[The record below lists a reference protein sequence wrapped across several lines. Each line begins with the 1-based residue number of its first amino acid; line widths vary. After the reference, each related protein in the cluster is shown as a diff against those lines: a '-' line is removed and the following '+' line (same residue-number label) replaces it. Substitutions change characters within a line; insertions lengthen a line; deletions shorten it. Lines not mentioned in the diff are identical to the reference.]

1 MSLNPRRVIKLFYG
15 FQFFFSL
22 LLWTPVFI
30 AYQQRMGL
38 SDDEIYNI
46 QSIYYIAFC
55 LMELPTGYLAD
66 RWSQRKCLLSGSLLL
81 VASNLLVVFM
91 PTYGGFL
98 WHWLMIALSR
108 SLISGAAS
116 AYLYNYLQE
125 SGAEDYYKQ
134 TEGLARSYSLIGKVV
149 GWAGIGFLM
158 DLELSL
164 PYWLTA
170 LSALIAFFIALR
182 LPEFSLKVHP
192 RDRVNPLK
200 VLKAL
205 FHSPY
210 LTLVIAQGTGI
221 FVLSRVV
228 QVNLFNPILEAKGIQ
243 LAWFGAIMSVNT
255 IFEALGSAYPNWL
268 RRFMSDLNA
277 VFLLT
282 MVMALSC
289 SLMAEADAKGTIFW
303 LSVFSLA
310 VGFSYP
316 IQRQVLN
323 EAIPDSRY
331 RASFLSV
338 ESLLDRAVCAWVAHE
353 MAWYVK
359 NKQVGTFLHL
369 SDGITLGGVLILIGM
384 FAFAKRPTRPL

>member
-1 MSLNPRRVIKLFYG
+1 MNPHRVIKLFYG

-38 SDDEIYNI
+38 SDDQIYGI

-81 VASNLLVVFM
+81 VFSNLLVVFQ
-91 PTYGGFL
+91 PNYAGFL
-98 WHWLMIALSR
+98 WHWLSIALSR

-149 GWAGIGFLM
+149 GWAAIGFLM
-158 DLELSL
+158 ELELTL

-170 LSALIAFFIALR
+170 LSALIAFFIALK
-182 LPEFSLKVHP
+182 LPEFSLKVAP
-192 RDRVNPLK
+192 RDRVSPLK
-200 VLKAL
+200 VVSLL
-205 FHSPY
+205 LQSPY
-210 LTLVIAQGTGI
+210 LMLVITQGIGI

-228 QVNLFNPILEAKGIQ
+228 QVNLFNPILEAKGIK

-268 RRFMSDLNA
+268 RRLMSDLNA
-277 VFLLT
+277 VFVLT
-282 MVMALSC
+282 LVMAVSC
-289 SLMAEADAKGTIFW
+289 SLIAQSGPAGAIAW

-323 EAIPDSRY
+323 DAIPDSRY

-338 ESLLDRAVCAWVAHE
+338 ESLLDRAVCAWVASA

-359 NKQVGTFLHL
+359 NGRVGEFLDL
-369 SDGITLGGVLILIGM
+369 ADKLTLGGVVLLILL
-384 FAFAKRPTRPL
+384 FALARKSLKPRL